1 MFETKKYVSLGPSKA
16 FITAAK
22 IILTALFF
30 LYPTFFAFG
39 SPESNWVKT
48 DFAKF
53 RMISGIKDIGK
64 ETKIPLGLEFYLHEG
79 WKIYWRNPGDAGFP
93 PSFVENKS
101 NNLAEIE
108 WRWPVPMRF
117 TLDGMQSFGYANH
130 VVIPLTA
137 TIKSNQHPLNL
148 RSTLNALACREICIP
163 IEGILKLQL
172 PTGTGAPSKFSKVL
186 RNFERLIPTASSW
199 PGFTLKSSHLKGKT
213 LTLVINSST
222 KLSEPDVYLETM
234 SHINFAKPTVKLSS
248 DEKTAELKVL
258 VEFPD
263 ATTPAE
269 FPAILTFVDKGRFIE
284 LREIIRPTVI
294 SKTAST
300 HFWKIGNITM
310 TIFLIAFLG
319 GVILNFMPCVLPVL
333 MIKLLDISRA
343 VDQDRKSV
351 RLGFLSSAVGIITSF
366 FALAVFAILLKNF
379 GFFVTWGMQ
388 FQQPVFITMSCI
400 LIFAFSASLL
410 GWFKFKAPDKLM
422 DSLSRPIP
430 IRHNQAI
437 WPKMSGH
444 FFTGVFATILATP
457 CSAPLVGTALTFA
470 LGGDALEIV
479 IIFLLMGLGLAL
491 PYLSVSAFPGALK
504 IMPKPGAWMRKLE
517 IFLATLLCLTALWLL
532 TVLSEQISL
541 SLLLL
546 VIGFIGLAGFA
557 ILMSK
562 IFQLRLLLGISAILA
577 LCAVIASNGPSFL
590 PEQNRSLVAT
600 TLSTVGDSNLGW
612 KSFDEEQ
619 ISKHVNAGN
628 TVIVDVSADW
638 CITCKVN
645 EKLFISTGLIE
656 DGLKSGE
663 LIGMKADWTSPNE
676 KIANYLISF
685 NRYGIPFTVIY
696 GPRART
702 GIVLPELLS
711 VDAIKDAIEAAS
723 SYK

>member
-1 MFETKKYVSLGPSKA
+1 MFDTKKYVSLGPSTA
-16 FITAAK
+16 FIGAAK
-22 IILTALFF
+22 IVLTALFF
-30 LYPTFFAFG
+30 LYPIYFAFG

-53 RMISGIKDIGK
+53 RLISGIKDIGE
-64 ETKIPLGLEFYLHEG
+64 ETKIPLGLEFYLNEG

-93 PSFVENKS
+93 PSFIENES
-101 NNLAEIE
+101 DNLTDVE
-108 WRWPVPMRF
+108 WRWPVPIRF
-117 TLDGMQSFGYANH
+117 TLDGLQSFGYANH

-137 TIKSNQHPLNL
+137 KIKSNKNPLDL
-148 RSTLNALACREICIP
+148 RTTLNALACREICIP
-163 IEGILKLQL
+163 IEGVLQL
-172 PTGTGAPSKFSKVL
+172 QLTTGNGAPSKFSTVL
-186 RNFERLIPTASSW
+186 KKYENLIPTANSW
-199 PGFTLKSSHLKGKT
+199 PGFALRSVYLRGKT
-213 LTLVINSST
+213 LTLNINSPT
-222 KLSEPDVYLETM
+222 KLSEPDVFFQT
-234 SHINFAKPTVKLSS
+234 SSDIRFGKPTVKLSS
-248 DEKTAELKVL
+248 DQKKAELEIL

-263 ATTPAE
+263 RSIPAE
-269 FPAILTFVDKGRFIE
+269 FPASLTFVDNGRFIE
-284 LREIIRPTVI
+284 LNEIIRPSIV
-294 SKTAST
+294 SKNMNAP
-300 HFWKIGNITM
+300 FWENGSIPI
-310 TIFLIAFLG
+310 TIFFIAFLG

-333 MIKLLDISRA
+333 MIKLLDITRA
-343 VDQDRKSV
+343 VNQDRKLV

-366 FALAVFAILLKNF
+366 FVLSVIAILLKNF

-400 LIFAFSASLL
+400 LILAFSASLL
-410 GWFKFKAPDKLM
+410 GWFKFKAPDKLI

-437 WPKMSGH
+437 RSKMFGH

-470 LGGDALEIV
+470 LGGEAQEIV

-517 IFLATLLCLTALWLL
+517 IFLAILLCLTALWLL

-546 VIGFIGLAGFA
+546 VIGLIGLAGFA

-562 IFQLRLLLGISAILA
+562 IFQLHLLLGISAILA

-590 PEQNRSLVAT
+590 PGQNRSLVAT
-600 TLSTVGDSNLGW
+600 NLSTVGDSNLGW

-619 ISKHVNAGN
+619 ISKHVDAGK

-656 DGLKSGE
+656 DALKTGK

-676 KIANYLISF
+676 RIANYLISF

-696 GPRART
+696 GPRARM

-723 SYK
+723 FDK